1 MGKIITEP
9 KTYAGKDLETIFF
22 RPAFSGKSLAELG
35 VKVMLNTP
43 VPVKMQLWKG
53 AENVLKAYS
62 TGFTGGN
69 IATKYQKTISLE
81 KIKAELSFD
90 PTDYFQMVNEL
101 VTNSANVNLGDL
113 QGTPLEKAET
123 YLFREAIKNS
133 IYITAWLGKKSRASG
148 KYPTFDGWLQRL
160 VTDSIAGA
168 GEETDI
174 ITLPPMTGTDAAETL
189 FTSMFRNAATVLQDR
204 KNLLAF
210 YVTNDVL
217 FNYEDT
223 LKSANLE
230 SSRTAMIDGVQ
241 RYMWN
246 GIPIIPV
253 NLTDYL
259 ADAPDLPQ
267 SFALLSVKEN
277 LVIAVNTTML
287 PDGQVRMWYNE
298 DEIENRQRA
307 IFMMS
312 AEYVEPKLCVLAAA
326 VTTPATPTITV
337 DADNTTVTI
346 GWTASVQTS
355 IYKVYQ
361 DGVVIATVSTNS
373 IAITG
378 LTKNTTY
385 KYRVTAIIGGAESPL
400 SGELSVTTTNV

>member
-1 MGKIITEP
+1 MGKIISEP

-90 PTDYFQMVNEL
+90 PTDYFEMVNEL

-148 KYPTFDGWLQRL
+148 LYPTFDGWLQRL
-160 VTDSIAGA
+160 VTDSIAGT

-174 ITLPPMTGTDAAETL
+174 ITCPSMAVTDAAETL
-189 FTSMFRNAATVLQDR
+189 FTSMFRNADTVLQDR
-204 KNLLAF
+204 KNLLAYF
-210 YVTNDVL
+210 VTNDVL

-241 RYMWN
+241 RYMFN

-267 SFALLSVKEN
+267 SFALLSVREN
-277 LVIAVNTTML
+277 LVIAVNTNQL

-326 VTTPATPTITV
+326 VTTPATPTV
-337 DADNTTVTI
+337 KVAADNTTVTI
-346 GWTASVQTS
+346 EWTASVQTS
-355 IYKVYQ
+355 IYNVYK
-361 DGVVIATVSTNS
+361 DGVFYSTVTTDEA
-373 IAITG
+373 AIVG

-385 KYRVTAIIGGAESPL
+385 AFTVKAVIGAAESPA
-400 SGELSVTTTNV
+400 SAALSVTTTNV